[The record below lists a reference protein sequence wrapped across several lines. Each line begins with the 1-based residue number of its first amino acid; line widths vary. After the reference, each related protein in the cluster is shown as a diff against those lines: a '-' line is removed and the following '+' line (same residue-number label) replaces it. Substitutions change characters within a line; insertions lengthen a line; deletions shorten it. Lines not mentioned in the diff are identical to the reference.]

1 MSLYKTLKGKTTY
14 SSGSLYSRLKE
25 KEKAATLG
33 NVADFRKLD
42 EASAKQYEVEQSK
55 KVEAQ
60 KTAKPWYKQTGT
72 SLLKKAVEGTKKIK
86 EMTPEQ
92 RAKDTAAYRTK
103 LGGQPAAYFGSRAE
117 EGLMGYNQGL
127 LNAIATTSKFTP
139 LGYSSKAI
147 QGLKEPQNIFE
158 KEAQAGQKV
167 NKPASKAQQIAGD
180 VLSSTTRMAP
190 SILASLINPAL
201 GKASFAIPAGGQ
213 YAREAELEGASDS
226 QQMKY
231 GMIGGAVEAA
241 IESIAFIKPLKKI
254 LPSGLLD
261 KVVKNGTANMLKNLL
276 HIGIDAAKAALG
288 EAGEEAITNPIMGLT
303 KKAIYDKKKP
313 WLGED
318 GVINLKQMGYDALI
332 GGLTGGMFAA
342 PNVPFNIAEAKA
354 TKQFIEQNYDATLAV
369 AQGLPETYKSSQTAA
384 EYTKAKYPISY
395 TELVDL
401 QKQTAK
407 DLKDYATTVKSNT
420 LSAKLKA
427 AEPVKAA
434 EVPEVVP
441 EVKQAVMEPT
451 QAAEAKA
458 EPERVQ
464 TPLQVKAAH
473 SGAQVVTT
481 PKVEVPAKSGTTMTE
496 RQVSTTGKDSLIAN
510 RKVKAY
516 MFENPEVKTLY
527 QGTAEYILGNEFVPN
542 EQYART
548 TDIMKQLKADTG
560 LTPAQIKDALERLIE
575 NHGQENAA
583 AAKRIELVID
593 DMLTNGFDT
602 VDGVHIDPNEE
613 YIEMKSVI
621 EGREIVSTPK
631 ATLDD
636 DITDIF
642 SRQDE
647 QRRPKAY
654 GTEAAQEP
662 TQKDYPSAPKQ
673 ETTVAEIEAI
683 EEEFFGHKL
692 LKIDLQ
698 KFAEKV
704 LSAKEKLLAE
714 FKKEKAAIRWMAK
727 ERQTAALDRLSQ
739 KYDAKIEKLNKL
751 LDAEKYKNF
760 WKSELDK
767 KDLRDRINQLRTD
780 KNQQIAD
787 MKKKFSEKL
796 KETKKDYTLKKQ
808 EAIGKLKEK
817 IRDKA
822 AEDRA
827 KAAERAEINKK
838 LTKLRNL
845 DLKHMRPEYKKKIEA
860 ILSVF
865 DITAKSHTARKIGE
879 LQKLKQYIAENPEHS
894 IPDYM
899 LNQLDMLSKK
909 TVSQITKEEFDNIY
923 DAVMHL
929 AHLEK
934 LKNKLIMKERY
945 RNAEEIAG
953 EASEGIL
960 ENRKIRVDPTAID
973 TNKPEFSRN
982 IFKEFFHQHLNPE
995 TLTMMSEQRGNGVL
1009 KKILFDD
1016 MYEGHS
1022 NEVKYKQEAYMIFES
1037 FLEGLGSDIRSW
1049 SRSFNKS
1056 LKNSDLVEIP
1066 ISKQPKQTI
1075 NKIRITKAERL
1086 YLYLASQD
1094 ADAKR
1099 SMIRGGVSFGTNL
1112 SQVVK
1117 LTEADLKTIADSMTK
1132 EERQFAALV
1141 DKYFGDFA
1149 RIRMNEVF
1157 LELNGYELI
1166 PSRKGY
1172 VPIKRHQDFLDKDYL
1187 KMRNKNNSVS
1197 LEGMGILKER
1207 VKSSTP
1213 IVADDIFR
1221 VLVEHI
1227 EKVGAYTGLAKPLRN
1242 AKMLLENPKLKN
1254 AYRQVGMYNIHGQL
1268 NKYIQDIESKS
1279 VDLEFI
1285 DKLGYSIQNKFA
1297 SSALG
1302 LNPFTILKQ
1311 FTAYALEANEIPAK
1325 YLLKAQFTKTVYD
1338 EIRKYS
1344 PILAERAAGNVSL
1357 ELGEIGR
1364 IARIRRLFGNYKD
1377 IPQLLTKGI
1386 VAADKQIIGKTW
1398 NAAKAMIKEQNPH
1411 LTEGQV
1417 LERTARE
1424 TEEIVRHTNSAST
1437 MYDRSSIARSRS
1449 LFTRAATMFT
1459 SQTNIM
1465 FNSSVRAVLE
1475 YNQSDKTAKDFGIAT
1490 KKLVTIL
1497 VIANVMEQAVDQL
1510 RNKIKGKEDDEDRW
1524 NIPLDILEG
1533 ILNQVYFVGK
1543 AFSAYRSKIKFGKFA
1558 GYDLTISQFQVVNQI
1573 IDYATDLTALVEQ
1586 VSSKERYKSGV
1597 NKGKVKW
1604 KKTLSGLTDET
1615 FSILSRLMGLPYDSV
1630 KNLIESFTKKE

>member
-14 SSGSLYSRLKE
+14 TQDSSLYRRLKDA
-25 KEKAATLG
+25 EKAATLG

-42 EASAKQYEVEQSK
+42 EASVKQYEAEQSK

-72 SLLKKAVEGTKKIK
+72 GLLKKAVEGTKKIK

-92 RAKDTAAYRTK
+92 RAEDTAAYRTK
-103 LGGQPAAYFGSRAE
+103 LGGQPAAYYGSRAE

-127 LNAIATTSKFTP
+127 LNAIATTAKFTP

-147 QGLKEPQNIFE
+147 QGLKESQNIFE
-158 KEAQAGQKV
+158 REAQAGQKI
-167 NKPASKAQQIAGD
+167 NKPTSKAQQIAGD

-190 SILASLINPAL
+190 SILMSLINPVL
-201 GKASFAIPAGGQ
+201 GKASFGVPAGGQ
-213 YAREAELEGASDS
+213 YAREAELEGASDA
-226 QQMKY
+226 QQMMY
-231 GMIGGAVEAA
+231 GMIGGAVETA

-288 EAGEEAITNPIMGLT
+288 EAGEEAITNPIMGLVG
-303 KKAIYDKKKP
+303 KAIYDKKKP

-318 GVINLKQMGYDALI
+318 GVIDLKQMGYDALI

-342 PNVPFNIAEAKA
+342 PNVPFSIAEAKA
-354 TKQFIEQNYDATLAV
+354 TKQFIDQNYDATLAV
-369 AQGLPETYKSSQTAA
+369 AQGLPETYKSSQKAA

-407 DLKDYATTVKSNT
+407 DLQDYATTVKSNT
-420 LSAKLKA
+420 LSAKLKVDEPAQA
-427 AEPVKAA
+427 AE
-434 EVPEVVP
+434 VP
-441 EVKQAVMEPT
+441 EVKQAVVEPA
-451 QAAEAKA
+451 QAAEVKA
-458 EPERVQ
+458 EPEQVQ
-464 TPLQVKAAH
+464 TPSPAKVVQE
-473 SGAQVVTT
+473 GAGEVET
-481 PKVEVPAKSGTTMTE
+481 PVKSGTTMTE

-527 QGTAEYILGNEFVPN
+527 QGTAEYILNYEFVPN

-560 LTPAQIKDALERLIE
+560 LTPAQIKDALERLIN

-602 VDGVHIDPNEE
+602 VDDMHIEPNEG
-613 YIEMKSVI
+613 YIEMKSII
-621 EGREIVSTPK
+621 EGRDIVSTPK
-631 ATLDD
+631 ATLDN

-642 SRQDE
+642 SKQDE

-662 TQKDYPSAPKQ
+662 TQKDYPGTPKQ
-673 ETTVAEIEAI
+673 TTTTAEIEAI

-739 KYDAKIEKLNKL
+739 KYDTKIDKLNKL

-767 KDLRDRINQLRTD
+767 KELRDRISQLRTD
-780 KNQQIAD
+780 KNQQITD
-787 MKKKFSEKL
+787 MKKAFSEKL
-796 KETKKDYTLKKQ
+796 KETKKDYTLKKH

-838 LTKLRNL
+838 LAKLRKL
-845 DLKHMRPEYKKKIEA
+845 DLKHMRPEYKKKIET

-865 DITAKSHTARKIGE
+865 DITAKSHTARKMGE
-879 LQKLKQYIAENPEHS
+879 LQKLKQYIEENPEHS

-945 RNAEEIAG
+945 RNAAEIAE
-953 EASEGIL
+953 EAREGIL
-960 ENRKIRVDPTAID
+960 ENRKVRVDPTAIN
-973 TNKPEFSRN
+973 TNKPEFSKN
-982 IFKEFFHQHLNPE
+982 IFKEFFHNHLNPE
-995 TLTMMSEQRGNGVL
+995 TLTMMSEQRENGIL
-1009 KKILFDD
+1009 KKILYDD

-1022 NEVKYKQEAYMIFES
+1022 NEVRYKQEAYKIFES
-1037 FLEGLGSDIRSW
+1037 FLEGLGGDIRNW
-1049 SRSFNKS
+1049 SRSFNKK

-1066 ISKQPKQTI
+1066 ISKQPKQTV

-1094 ADAKR
+1094 VDAKR

-1117 LTEADLKTIADSMTK
+1117 LTETDLKVIADSMTK
-1132 EERQFAALV
+1132 EEKQFAALV

-1172 VPIKRHQDFLDKDYL
+1172 VPIKRHQDFLDRDYL
-1187 KMRNKNNSVS
+1187 KMRNKNVGVS
-1197 LEGMGILKER
+1197 LEGMGVLKER

-1311 FTAYALEANEIPAK
+1311 FSAYALEANEIPAK

-1338 EIRKYS
+1338 EIRQYS

-1386 VAADKQIIGKTW
+1386 VAADRQIIGKTW
-1398 NAAKAMIKEQNPH
+1398 NAVKMMIKEQNPN
-1411 LTEGQV
+1411 LTQEQV
-1417 LERTARE
+1417 LERTARK

-1437 MYDRSSIARSRS
+1437 IYDRSSIARSRS

-1475 YNQSDKTAKDFGIAT
+1475 YNQSDKTAKDFGRAT

-1510 RNKIKGKEDDEDRW
+1510 RNRLRRKKDDEEEKW
-1524 NIPLDILEG
+1524 NIPMDIVEG

-1543 AFSAYRSKIKFGKFA
+1543 AFSAYRSKVKFGKFI

-1630 KNLIESFTKKE
+1630 KNLIKSFTDKE

>member
-14 SSGSLYSRLKE
+14 TQDSSLYRRLKDA
-25 KEKAATLG
+25 EKAATLG

-42 EASAKQYEVEQSK
+42 EASVKQYEAEQSK

-72 SLLKKAVEGTKKIK
+72 GLLKKAVEGTKKIK

-92 RAKDTAAYRTK
+92 RAEDTAAYRTK
-103 LGGQPAAYFGSRAE
+103 LGGQPAAYYGSRAE
-117 EGLMGYNQGL
+117 EGLMGYNQDL
-127 LNAIATTSKFTP
+127 YNAIATTAKFTP

-147 QGLKEPQNIFE
+147 QGLKESQNIFE
-158 KEAQAGQKV
+158 REAQAGQKI
-167 NKPASKAQQIAGD
+167 NKPTSKAQQIAGD

-190 SILASLINPAL
+190 SILMSLINPVL
-201 GKASFAIPAGGQ
+201 GKASFGVPAGGQ
-213 YAREAELEGASDS
+213 YAREAELEGASDA
-226 QQMKY
+226 QQMMY
-231 GMIGGAVEAA
+231 GMIGGAVETA

-254 LPSGLLD
+254 LPSGLLN
-261 KVVKNGTANMLKNLL
+261 KVVKNGTANMRKNLL

-288 EAGEEAITNPIMGLT
+288 EAGEEAITNPIMGLVG
-303 KKAIYDKKKP
+303 KAIYDKKKP

-318 GVINLKQMGYDALI
+318 GVIDLKQMGYDALI

-342 PNVPFNIAEAKA
+342 PNVPFSIAEAKA
-354 TKQFIEQNYDATLAV
+354 TKQFIDQNYDATLAV

-395 TELVDL
+395 TELIDL

-427 AEPVKAA
+427 AEPAQVA
-434 EVPEVVP
+434 EVPEA
-441 EVKQAVMEPT
+441 KQAAAELT
-451 QAAEAKA
+451 QAVEAKA
-458 EPERVQ
+458 GVGQVQ
-464 TPLQVKAAH
+464 TP
-473 SGAQVVTT
+473 S
-481 PKVEVPAKSGTTMTE
+481 PAK
-496 RQVSTTGKDSLIAN
+496 V
-510 RKVKAY
+510 
-516 MFENPEVKTLY
+516 
-527 QGTAEYILGNEFVPN
+527 
-542 EQYART
+542 
-548 TDIMKQLKADTG
+548 
-560 LTPAQIKDALERLIE
+560 AQE
-575 NHGQENAA
+575 
-583 AAKRIELVID
+583 
-593 DMLTNGFDT
+593 
-602 VDGVHIDPNEE
+602 
-613 YIEMKSVI
+613 
-621 EGREIVSTPK
+621 
-631 ATLDD
+631 
-636 DITDIF
+636 
-642 SRQDE
+642 
-647 QRRPKAY
+647 
-654 GTEAAQEP
+654 GTEAIKNKPLSSRVKGDKLLNAEDLVSEIKSNGGNVDENGYVTLYHRTSKANADLIKSTGKMSAKEDGLFFSTKADGQIAGYGDTTIELKVP
-662 TQKDYPSAPKQ
+662 VEKLELDDVFGDEAHLRIPLKNKNQVLDVGEYLLSQTAEFFESTTEQKDYPGAPKQ

-698 KFAEKV
+698 RFAEGIRK
-704 LSAKEKLLAE
+704 AQNKLAE
-714 FKKEKAAIRWMAK
+714 SFKKEKEAIRWMAK
-727 ERQTAALDRLSQ
+727 ERQSAALDRLSQ

-767 KDLRDRINQLRTD
+767 KDLRDRISQLRTD

-796 KETKKDYTLKKQ
+796 KETKKDYTLKKH

-838 LTKLRNL
+838 LAKLRKL
-845 DLKHMRPEYKKKIEA
+845 DLKHMRPEYKKKIET

-865 DITAKSHTARKIGE
+865 DITAKSHTARKMGE
-879 LQKLKQYIAENPEHS
+879 LQKLKQYIEENPEHS
-894 IPDYM
+894 IPGYM

-960 ENRKIRVDPTAID
+960 ENRKIRVDPTAIN
-973 TNKPEFSRN
+973 TNKPEFSKN
-982 IFKEFFHQHLNPE
+982 IFKEFFHNHLNPE
-995 TLTMMSEQRGNGVL
+995 TLTIMSEQRGNGVL

-1022 NEVKYKQEAYMIFES
+1022 KEVSYKQEAYKIFES
-1037 FLEGLGSDIRSW
+1037 FLEGLGGDIRSW
-1049 SRSFNKS
+1049 SRSFNKK

-1075 NKIRITKAERL
+1075 DKIRITKAERL

-1117 LTEADLKTIADSMTK
+1117 LAEADLKTIADSMTK
-1132 EERQFAALV
+1132 EEKQFAALV

-1172 VPIKRHQDFLDKDYL
+1172 VPIKRHQDFLDRDYL
-1187 KMRNKNNSVS
+1187 KMRNKNVGVS

-1227 EKVGAYTGLAKPLRN
+1227 EKVGTYTGLAKPLRN

-1254 AYRQVGMYNIHGQL
+1254 AYRQVRMYNIHGQL

-1279 VDLEFI
+1279 VDLEFL

-1311 FTAYALEANEIPAK
+1311 FTAYALEVNEIPAK

-1364 IARIRRLFGNYKD
+1364 IARMRRLFGNYKD

-1411 LTEGQV
+1411 LTEEQV
-1417 LERTARE
+1417 LERAARK

-1437 MYDRSSIARSRS
+1437 IYDRSSIARSRS

-1475 YNQSDKTAKDFGIAT
+1475 YNQSDKTAKDFGRAT

-1510 RNKIKGKEDDEDRW
+1510 RNKIKGKDDDEDKW

-1543 AFSAYRSKIKFGKFA
+1543 AFSAYRSNVKYGKFF
-1558 GYDLTISQFQVVNQI
+1558 GFDMNIPQLQIVEQVV
-1573 IDYATDLTALVEQ
+1573 DYATDLTTLIEQ
-1586 VSSKERYKSGV
+1586 VSSKERYK
-1597 NKGKVKW
+1597 VKW
-1604 KKTLSGLTDET
+1604 KETLIGLTDET

-1630 KNLIESFTKKE
+1630 KGIINGIKNKVE